1 MLKLEDAVV
10 KFLETYGQPQQYSVI
25 ADHLA
30 NEGYANY
37 SKDDLDG
44 MVEDRLIQTF
54 ADGVQANGEPMMH
67 YAPLAFGAS

>member
-10 KFLETYGQPQQYSVI
+10 AFLEIYGQPQQYSVI

-30 NEGYANY
+30 EKGYVEY

-44 MVEDRLIQTF
+44 MVEDRLIQKF
-54 ADGVQANGEPMMH
+54 ADGVLANGEPMMH
-67 YAPLAFGAS
+67 YAPLAFGG